1 MTEVAVYDTKPYDRE
16 FGYWG
21 AMEQKRAGEVLGLDL
36 GRALD
41 GIPLRA
47 QSETGMLSHCL

>member
-1 MTEVAVYDTKPYDRE
+1 MTEVALYDTKPYDRE

-47 QSETGMLSHCL
+47 QSETGMLSHRL